1 MKSLKFRDGARFPVL
16 SCLAGNQQNP
26 LIRCASVGFMEAR
39 NKYDEEILR
48 IVSNG
53 QKGVLIDLRPAA
65 VIRELRNKKKG
76 LETDFSY
83 PLFRKEYPALDNRYT
98 VHEAFCRCWEAVEA
112 KRYLY
117 NP

>member
-1 MKSLKFRDGARFPVL
+1 
-16 SCLAGNQQNP
+16 
-26 LIRCASVGFMEAR
+26 MEAR

-117 NP
+117 NPWPHSVYKIHF

>member
-1 MKSLKFRDGARFPVL
+1 MILKSLKFRDCARFPVL
-16 SCLAGNQQNP
+16 SCVAGTQQNP
-26 LIRCASVGFMEAR
+26 LIRCSSVGFMEAR

-48 IVSNG
+48 AVSNG

-83 PLFRKEYPALDNRYT
+83 PLFRKEYPSLDNRYT
-98 VHEAFCRCWEAVEA
+98 VHE
-112 KRYLY
+112 
-117 NP
+117 